1 MTEMNKTDSQLDL
14 ADLFNKY
21 GSDKDRNGYSH
32 LYSILFDNLKNKKL
46 NVLEIG
52 IGTMVSD
59 AQSSMKGYMP
69 DSYKPGASLRAWNDY
84 FVNSRIYGCDI
95 QEDTQF
101 KEDRIETHICDST
114 DYDSVNNLFNNGLK
128 NIKFDIII
136 DDGWHLDNAQISTL
150 QNFFPNLKEGGL
162 YVIEDIYPG
171 SKLNSTTPFV
181 IKDIIGDYEHFFVG
195 LKNNQ
200 CVIRKK
206 LINTTGNC

>member
-1 MTEMNKTDSQLDL
+1 MDL

-32 LYSILFDNLKNKKL
+32 LYSILFDHLKNEKL

-52 IGTMVSD
+52 IGTMIPN
-59 AQSSMKGYMP
+59 AISSMKFYMP
-69 DSYKPGASLRAWNDY
+69 DTYKPGASLRAWRDY
-84 FVNSRIYGCDI
+84 FVNSNIYGVDI
-95 QEDTQF
+95 KEDTQF
-101 KEDRIETHICDST
+101 SEERINTFLCDST
-114 DYDSVNNLFNNGLK
+114 NSTSVHNLLSLL

-136 DDGWHLDNAQISTL
+136 DDGWHLDRAQTDSL
-150 QNFFPNLKEGGL
+150 VNFWPYLKEDGI

-171 SKLNSTTPFV
+171 SSLNSTTPYV
-181 IKDIIGDYEHFFVG
+181 IKNLIGDYEHFFVG

-206 LINTTGNC
+206 KINSTGNC